1 MASVLVHTADE
12 NVTLS
17 ARAARLLLEKGD
29 GDAALLYLALL
40 RHHGTVPPRSLAGEL
55 RWERSRIEAAEE
67 TLRQLGL
74 IASAAPEKAAPLEP
88 ADERPAYQRSDI
100 MERLEDSGEFRGL
113 VAEVEKKL
121 GKKLTTPDVGVLL
134 GLNDYLGLPAD
145 VIYLLVCH
153 CDQRIRRR
161 YGEGRRPTLRQI
173 EKEGY
178 AWARMGIDT
187 QKAAVEYLKK
197 YAEKQASVPRYM
209 QVLGLGDR
217 LPVASEEKYLT
228 AWQEMGFPPES
239 VALAYDKTVL
249 KCHELKWPYC
259 NGILKRWHEAGLHTP
274 EEIQAGDRPAP
285 RRQEQSARSAGDEL
299 RNRLQHEQQRPL
311 VVKDLRVGRVALRQ
325 RRAHRQVDRVV
336 AADARPQR
344 RVERIENQPE
354 SQRQHRRKGNAQ
366 EPFFHARTSRSDCG
380 GSSAS
385 PSSGASA

>member
-1 MASVLVHTADE
+1 MASVLVHTAEE
-12 NVTLS
+12 NVTMS
-17 ARAARLLLEKGD
+17 AQAAKRLLERGD

-67 TLRQLGL
+67 VLRQLGL
-74 IASAAPEKAAPLEP
+74 IASAAPEKAAALEP
-88 ADERPAYQRSDI
+88 ADERPVYQRSDI
-100 MERLEDSGEFRGL
+100 VERMEDSGEFRGL

-121 GKKLTTPDVGVLL
+121 GKKLTTPDVGILL

-153 CDQRIRRR
+153 CDERIRRR

-187 QKAAVEYLKK
+187 QQAAVEYLKK
-197 YAEKQASVPRYM
+197 YAEKQTSLPRYM
-209 QVLGLGDR
+209 RALGLGDR
-217 LPVASEEKYLT
+217 LPVASEEKYLS

-274 EEIQAGDRPAP
+274 EEIQAGDRPARKDERP
-285 RRQEQSARSAGDEL
+285 AAASGGGDVSWMKKYI
-299 RNRLQHEQQRPL
+299 QQR
-311 VVKDLRVGRVALRQ
+311 D
-325 RRAHRQVDRVV
+325 
-336 AADARPQR
+336 
-344 RVERIENQPE
+344 
-354 SQRQHRRKGNAQ
+354 KGV
-366 EPFFHARTSRSDCG
+366 
-380 GSSAS
+380 
-385 PSSGASA
+385 

>member
-74 IASAAPEKAAPLEP
+74 IASDGPEKAAPLEP

-153 CDQRIRRR
+153 CDERVRRR

-173 EKEGY
+173 ETEGY

-259 NGILKRWHEAGLHTP
+259 NGILKRWHEAGLHTV
-274 EEIQAGDRPAP
+274 EEIQAGDRPAAKQAP
-285 RRQEQSARSAGDEL
+285 KPGAMD
-299 RNRLQHEQQRPL
+299 
-311 VVKDLRVGRVALRQ
+311 
-325 RRAHRQVDRVV
+325 
-336 AADARPQR
+336 DAWKY
-344 RVERIENQPE
+344 V
-354 SQRQHRRKGNAQ
+354 
-366 EPFFHARTSRSDCG
+366 
-380 GSSAS
+380 
-385 PSSGASA
+385 

>member
-74 IASAAPEKAAPLEP
+74 IASDAPEKAAPLEP
-88 ADERPAYQRSDI
+88 VDERPVYQRSDI

-153 CDQRIRRR
+153 CDERVRRR

-187 QKAAVEYLKK
+187 QKAAAEYLKK
-197 YAEKQASVPRYM
+197 YAQRQANLPQYM
-209 QVLGLGDR
+209 RALQLGDR
-217 LPVASEEKYLT
+217 LPAPSEEKYLT
-228 AWQEMGFPPES
+228 AWQEMGFGPEA

-249 KCHELKWPYC
+249 KCHELKWAYC
-259 NGILKRWHEAGLHTP
+259 NGILKRWHEAGLHTVDQ
-274 EEIQAGDRPAP
+274 IQSGDRPAP
-285 RRQEQSARSAGDEL
+285 RQDGQ
-299 RNRLQHEQQRPL
+299 P
-311 VVKDLRVGRVALRQ
+311 
-325 RRAHRQVDRVV
+325 
-336 AADARPQR
+336 AAMDDAWKY
-344 RVERIENQPE
+344 V
-354 SQRQHRRKGNAQ
+354 
-366 EPFFHARTSRSDCG
+366 
-380 GSSAS
+380 
-385 PSSGASA
+385 